1 MQKYYTRKGK
11 DSQKYF
17 SRKGRD
23 LQKYFSRKGR
33 DLQKYLSIQKKDS
46 NCFGSFRGDKKD
58 MQVHNIYLEQNFNDI
73 SVDLN
78 LVAFTAPPLL
88 VSGPEKG
95 MSQGQLNG

>member
-1 MQKYYTRKGK
+1 
-11 DSQKYF
+11 
-17 SRKGRD
+17 
-23 LQKYFSRKGR
+23 
-33 DLQKYLSIQKKDS
+33 
-46 NCFGSFRGDKKD
+46 

>member
-11 DSQKYF
+11 DS
-17 SRKGRD
+17 
-23 LQKYFSRKGR
+23 QKYFSRKGR

-88 VSGPEKG
+88 DMQAQEGGS
-95 MSQGQLNG
+95 